1 MEIKV
6 LNRQKSVTF
15 VVSGQINTLTA
26 PELEASFDK
35 ELKDNTNVIVDF
47 SNVTYISSAGL
58 RVLLVMEKKM
68 ISIHGSLSI
77 INSSEEVKEI
87 FKLTGFDEM
96 LGIK

>member
-26 PELEASFDK
+26 PELETSFDK
-35 ELKDNTNVIVDF
+35 ELKDNTSVIVDF